1 MKHTYTIVVSSARMP
16 SSCSGKYARIGIVR
30 SPVNAPAP
38 TRICTTKVH
47 TVVRT
52 WESLHVGKTHACAFE
67 RALKAAE
74 KELARLNGGKS

>member
-1 MKHTYTIVVSSARMP
+1 MRHTYRILVSSARMP
-16 SSCSGKYARIGIVR
+16 SSCRGRYARIGIVQ

-52 WESLHVGKTHACAFE
+52 WESLHVGKTEACEFE

-74 KELARLNGGKS
+74 AELVRLQGGKS

>member
-16 SSCSGKYARIGIVR
+16 SSCRGRYARIGIVR
-30 SPVNAPAP
+30 SPVGVPAP
-38 TRICTTKVH
+38 TRICTTQVH

-52 WESLHVGKTHACAFE
+52 WESLHVGKTEACEFE

-74 KELARLNGGKS
+74 AELARLNGGKS

>member
-1 MKHTYTIVVSSARMP
+1 MKHTYRILVSSARMP
-16 SSCSGKYARIGIVR
+16 SSCRGRYARIGIVR
-30 SPVNAPAP
+30 SPVGVPAP

-52 WESLHVGKTHACAFE
+52 WESLHVGKTKDCEFE
-67 RALKAAE
+67 RVLKAAE